1 MYPYLSRAL
10 RSIGQKPRMHIQRL
24 ATSLLLSISLA
35 ACGGGAGGG
44 ESAEQEPPHSVPA
57 TSQVAYN
64 KDNYMPAGFQ
74 VINDSGVIQI
84 DQDYFNYS
92 MVAKGTLA
100 VNGGGANISV
110 SGSVAPVLCFRPT
123 GAAVGIM
130 GFTFNAGGTSVWNLR
145 ASVQPN
151 LTASVD
157 WWVFD
162 AERAVSDTGPG
173 LSVYDGSGNV
183 VYNSNTP
190 EMRVAGVASTPAFAG
205 GDGWPPSHNLGYWP
219 GKAVCI
225 GQSKFYF
232 VNSGMDTSPYLA
244 VLEAVQFSGDTLI
257 TENIIVGTGPI
268 LGPGSVYPVNGTASN
283 FLLADIA
290 GL

>member
-10 RSIGQKPRMHIQRL
+10 RSIGQKPKMHIQRL

-110 SGSVAPVLCFRPT
+110 GGSVAPVLCFRPT

-157 WWVFD
+157 
-162 AERAVSDTGPG
+162 
-173 LSVYDGSGNV
+173 
-183 VYNSNTP
+183 
-190 EMRVAGVASTPAFAG
+190 
-205 GDGWPPSHNLGYWP
+205 
-219 GKAVCI
+219 
-225 GQSKFYF
+225 
-232 VNSGMDTSPYLA
+232 
-244 VLEAVQFSGDTLI
+244 
-257 TENIIVGTGPI
+257 
-268 LGPGSVYPVNGTASN
+268 
-283 FLLADIA
+283 
-290 GL
+290 

>member
-10 RSIGQKPRMHIQRL
+10 RSIGQKPKMHIQRL

-110 SGSVAPVLCFRPT
+110 GGSVAPVLCFRPT
-123 GAAVGIM
+123 
-130 GFTFNAGGTSVWNLR
+130 
-145 ASVQPN
+145 
-151 LTASVD
+151 
-157 WWVFD
+157 
-162 AERAVSDTGPG
+162 
-173 LSVYDGSGNV
+173 
-183 VYNSNTP
+183 
-190 EMRVAGVASTPAFAG
+190 
-205 GDGWPPSHNLGYWP
+205 
-219 GKAVCI
+219 
-225 GQSKFYF
+225 
-232 VNSGMDTSPYLA
+232 
-244 VLEAVQFSGDTLI
+244 
-257 TENIIVGTGPI
+257 
-268 LGPGSVYPVNGTASN
+268 
-283 FLLADIA
+283 
-290 GL
+290 